1 MSKLSV
7 AAAAILVAA
16 AGSTAAAQPF
26 AYKAGAQHYRLD
38 QTVATEQ
45 TVQGMAQSSTSSTAQ
60 FISMELA
67 PAASGAQGLGVTFV
81 IDSVL
86 VLPADSAAP
95 ASPMQAQV
103 QMQAQDAAKAL
114 KGRRLTGTVTPLGRV
129 QTLAVADTVVPNAQQ
144 LANGFK
150 AFLVPFPNASIKS
163 GMTWTDTTT
172 NEFKNM
178 SGIDGTTKSIVTYT
192 VVGDTTVGGQKA
204 WKVEQKGTLT
214 MTGAGAAQGTDV
226 SLSGDGTVQGTVVV
240 GQNGV
245 YLGGDVEQTQSL
257 KVEVPAA
264 SMTIPITNN
273 VTTKIRPIGS

>member
-7 AAAAILVAA
+7 AAAALLVAA

-67 PAASGAQGLGVTFV
+67 PGAQGLGVTFV

-86 VLPADSAAP
+86 VLPADSGAP

>member
-7 AAAAILVAA
+7 AAAALLVAA

-67 PAASGAQGLGVTFV
+67 PGAQGLGVTFV

-86 VLPADSAAP
+86 VLPGDSAAA

-103 QMQAQDAAKAL
+103 QRQAEEAAKAL
-114 KGRRLTGTVTPLGRV
+114 KGRRLSGTVTPLGRV
-129 QTLAVADTVVPNAQQ
+129 QTLAVTDTVVPNAQQ

-150 AFLVPFPNASIKS
+150 AFLVPFPSASVKS

-192 VVGDTTVGGQKA
+192 VVGDTTVDGQKA
-204 WKVEQKGTLT
+204 WKVDQKGTLT
-214 MTGAGAAQGTDV
+214 MSGAGAAQGTDV

-245 YLGGDVEQTQSL
+245 YLGGDVQQTQSL

>member
-26 AYKAGAQHYRLD
+26 AYKPGAQHYRLD

-67 PAASGAQGLGVTFV
+67 PGAQGLGVTFV

-86 VLPADSAAP
+86 VLPADSGAP

-150 AFLVPFPNASIKS
+150 AFLVPFPSASVKA
-163 GMTWTDTTT
+163 GLTWTDTTT

-178 SGIDGTTKSIVTYT
+178 SGIDGTTKSVVTYT
-192 VVGDTTVGGQKA
+192 VVGDTTVAGQKA

>member
-1 MSKLSV
+1 MSKLS
-7 AAAAILVAA
+7 AAAAALLVAA

-26 AYKAGAQHYRLD
+26 AYKAGAQAYRLD

-67 PAASGAQGLGVTFV
+67 PGAQGLGLTFV
-81 IDSVL
+81 IDSVV
-86 VLPADSAAP
+86 VLPGDSAAA

-103 QMQAQDAAKAL
+103 QRQAEDAAKAL
-114 KGRRLTGTVTPLGRV
+114 KGRRLSGTVTPLGRV

-150 AFLVPFPNASIKS
+150 AFLVPFPSASVKA
-163 GMTWTDTTT
+163 GLTWTDTTT